1 MQIEIFLMAE
11 DDHHRSH
18 HHHHHPPSL
27 SHFTQVRMQS
37 TLLRSYDW
45 LIIRDKREMLGICV
59 VINDLWRQ
67 IASGAAFRERLAVT
81 RAGQKAAG

>member
-1 MQIEIFLMAE
+1 MTIIVLIIIIIIIPR
-11 DDHHRSH
+11 HCHTSH
-18 HHHHHPPSL
+18 KG
-27 SHFTQVRMQS
+27 VRMQS
-37 TLLRSYDW
+37 ILRSYDW

>member
-1 MQIEIFLMAE
+1 MTIIVLIIIIPR
-11 DDHHRSH
+11 HCHTSH
-18 HHHHHPPSL
+18 KG
-27 SHFTQVRMQS
+27 VRMQS
-37 TLLRSYDW
+37 ILLRSYDW

-81 RAGQKAAG
+81 RAGPKASG